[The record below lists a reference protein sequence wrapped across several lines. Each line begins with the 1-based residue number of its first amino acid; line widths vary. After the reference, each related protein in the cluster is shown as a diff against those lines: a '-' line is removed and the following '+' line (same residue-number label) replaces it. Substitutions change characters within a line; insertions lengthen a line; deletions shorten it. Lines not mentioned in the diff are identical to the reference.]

1 MKFVLTPEQ
10 VDVASVAAKFLQQ
23 QLPLPRV
30 RELADAAE
38 AESASL
44 AVDDAT
50 WAQCAEMGWFAL
62 GVPESLGG
70 LGCGP
75 VEEIMLFTELGRH
88 LAPGPFVST
97 AAAAWVA
104 AATGER
110 ELAASIFE
118 GRLRAGLEVGGF
130 ILDGEPG
137 GLVVRFVG
145 ANCELLEIG
154 GLDPVASVDPSVR
167 LARGSVGLT
176 VAQLEDPLLLP
187 RAQLLVSAMELGIAQ
202 AVRDMSVEYAKVRT
216 QFGKPIGAFQA
227 VKHRC
232 SDMAI
237 RCHAA
242 RGQSLFAAFHV
253 ESRAVDAEFQA
264 AAAKMMA
271 TKAAK
276 FNTADNVQNHGAIG
290 FTVEHDAGLFARR
303 AHMYEFA
310 LGGNLAATPVVLS
323 ADRHRFETLPAPVE
337 QWFGQTRERAALRVV
352 VDSTVCEGHALCV
365 SFVPEVFELADNDRS
380 TVLDVEL
387 TDELLE
393 SVEEAIVRCPVQA
406 ISLQPR

>member
-1 MKFVLTPEQ
+1 
-10 VDVASVAAKFLQQ
+10 
-23 QLPLPRV
+23 
-30 RELADAAE
+30 
-38 AESASL
+38 
-44 AVDDAT
+44 
-50 WAQCAEMGWFAL
+50 
-62 GVPESLGG
+62 
-70 LGCGP
+70 
-75 VEEIMLFTELGRH
+75 MLFTELGRH

-97 AAAAWVA
+97 VAAGWVA
-104 AATGER
+104 AATGKR

-118 GRLRAGLEVGGF
+118 GRRRAGLEVGSF

-145 ANCELLEIG
+145 ARCEVLEIG
-154 GLDPVASVDPSVR
+154 RLEPVPTVDPSVR
-167 LARGSVGLT
+167 LARGSVGST
-176 VAQLEDPLLLP
+176 VAALEDPLLFA
-187 RAQLLVSAMELGIAQ
+187 RAQLLVSAMELGIAE

-242 RGQSLFAAFHV
+242 RGQILFAAFHV

-264 AAAKMMA
+264 AAAKIVG

-310 LGGNLAATPVVLS
+310 LGGNVAATPVVL
-323 ADRHRFETLPAPVE
+323 AAARHRFETLPAPVE
-337 QWFGQTRERAALRVV
+337 QWFGSTPGPTALRVV
-352 VDSTVCEGHALCV
+352 VDIGLCEGHALCV
-365 SFVPEVFELADNDRS
+365 SSVPEVFELGDNDRA
-380 TVLDVEL
+380 TVLDVQL
-387 TDELLE
+387 TNDLLE
-393 SVEEAIVRCPVQA
+393 SVEDAIVCCPVQA
-406 ISLQPR
+406 ISLQPS